1 MCAAYSAKTFGGGGG
16 GGPLTMTQVVLGEPL
31 VMTQEVLGDYL
42 LQHKWS
48 RGTTGPMGGG
58 GGGGDH

>member
-1 MCAAYSAKTFGGGGG
+1 MWLIQLKRLGGGTTYVS
-16 GGPLTMTQVVLGEPL
+16 GGPLTTTQVVLGGPL

-48 RGTTGPMGGG
+48 RGTACRE
-58 GGGGDH
+58 DH

>member
-16 GGPLTMTQVVLGEPL
+16 GGGPLTMTQVVLGGPL
-31 VMTQEVLGDYL
+31 VILTQEVLGDYL

-48 RGTTGPMGGG
+48 RGTACR
-58 GGGGDH
+58 GDH